1 MVKGKYFNK
10 SLFDIWRLK
19 SNTYHQ
25 AFKDI
30 FFKRFIKTFSLLS
43 QFFFFPTSQ
52 RVEDRNEETEKESAA
67 QFSGIIKVQSTFF
80 LAPLLTYEK
89 HSHSSVTQ
97 FFFFF
102 FNREDLYT
110 APQTLFWISL
120 KIWCSCEV
128 KCLTV
133 RPSDTMNDFLIALEV
148 QRCDVLH
155 TVLTRNGKGIHKLI
169 ETLGWPL
176 LEFII
181 IFFSYLTNRQGS
193 LK

>member
-102 FNREDLYT
+102 LTERTYTQPPRHCFESLWKFGAAVRLSVSLWDLLI
-110 APQTLFWISL
+110 QWMIS
-120 KIWCSCEV
+120 
-128 KCLTV
+128 
-133 RPSDTMNDFLIALEV
+133 
-148 QRCDVLH
+148 
-155 TVLTRNGKGIHKLI
+155 
-169 ETLGWPL
+169 
-176 LEFII
+176 
-181 IFFSYLTNRQGS
+181 
-193 LK
+193 